1 MVVLNNMNQLQL
13 LSPTTRLRKE
23 LRRRRR
29 EKKMGISRTTTK
41 KAPSSP
47 IVTPKIHSRKAYT
60 TTKKKK
66 KPPIDRSKTPLL
78 TCWSSDEDSE
88 SDWER
93 VKRRI
98 RHRNAQRKNNQAPN
112 VNDIDWGCISSSD
125 EESFTAIIEKRKL
138 VMSTRKGTRRALQ
151 QSNDCIESTF
161 SNLGLVDNHKQ
172 TISHRRRNHTTRSH
186 TNTLYQENLPQ
197 EVKELDEYEAQVY
210 NSMKL
215 SLRGGT
221 YDSNRTL
228 CELIRLRRNDVSFAS
243 RKANKEDAALE
254 DLQTIWGVGPYRSER
269 FGNEIL
275 DSLDSKKNT
284 KLLKLSRKKGMVR
297 FGMRIDKAMKR
308 LEEKENSSQN
318 IRVSRTQPKLKAVD
332 DDDDDDC
339 SLPLPK
345 YVAYSKK

>member
-1 MVVLNNMNQLQL
+1 MNQLQL

-47 IVTPKIHSRKAYT
+47 VITPKIHDRKAYT
-60 TTKKKK
+60 TTKKVK

-78 TCWSSDEDSE
+78 TYLSSDEDSE
-88 SDWER
+88 SEWER

-98 RHRNAQRKNNQAPN
+98 RHRNAQRKNNQPLN
-112 VNDIDWGCISSSD
+112 GDNFDWGNISSSD
-125 EESFTAIIEKRKL
+125 EESFTAILERRKL
-138 VMSTRKGTRRALQ
+138 IMSTRKGTRRALQ
-151 QSNDCIESTF
+151 QSNDNIESTF
-161 SNLGLVDNHKQ
+161 NNLGFVDNHKQ
-172 TISHRRRNHTTRSH
+172 TIYRRNHTTRSC
-186 TNTLYQENLPQ
+186 TNTFDKDNLPQ
-197 EVKELDEYEAQVY
+197 EVKDLDIYEAQVY

-215 SLRGGT
+215 CLRGGT

-243 RKANKEDAALE
+243 RKANREDVAFE
-254 DLQTIWGVGPYRSER
+254 DLQTVWGVGPYRAER

-308 LEEKENSSQN
+308 LEEKENGSQN
-318 IRVSRTQPKLKAVD
+318 FRVSRTQPKLKA
-332 DDDDDDC
+332 DDDDDC

-345 YVAYSKK
+345 YVTYSQKYKV

>member
-1 MVVLNNMNQLQL
+1 MNQLQL

-29 EKKMGISRTTTK
+29 EKKMGISRTTK
-41 KAPSSP
+41 KVPSSP
-47 IVTPKIHSRKAYT
+47 IVVPKIHSRRAYT
-60 TTKKKK
+60 TTKKK

-98 RHRNAQRKNNQAPN
+98 RNRNAQRKNNQPLN
-112 VNDIDWGCISSSD
+112 GDNFDWDWGCISSSD
-125 EESFTAIIEKRKL
+125 EESFTAIIERRKL
-138 VMSTRKGTRRALQ
+138 VMSTRKGTRRALE
-151 QSNDCIESTF
+151 QSNECNIESTF
-161 SNLGLVDNHKQ
+161 SNLGFVDTHK
-172 TISHRRRNHTTRSH
+172 HEKGRKHTTRSH

-197 EVKELDEYEAQVY
+197 EVKELDRYEAQVY

-215 SLRGGT
+215 VLRGGT

-243 RKANKEDAALE
+243 RKANKEDVALE
-254 DLQTIWGVGPYRSER
+254 DLQTVWGVGPYRAER
-269 FGNEIL
+269 FGNQIL

-308 LEEKENSSQN
+308 LEEKENGTQN
-318 IRVSRTQPKLKAVD
+318 IRVSRTQPKLKA

-345 YVAYSKK
+345 YVAYSQKYKV

>member
-1 MVVLNNMNQLQL
+1 MNQLQL

-29 EKKMGISRTTTK
+29 EKKMGISRTTK
-41 KAPSSP
+41 KAPPSP

-60 TTKKKK
+60 TTKKQKK

-78 TCWSSDEDSE
+78 TYWSSDEDSE

-98 RHRNAQRKNNQAPN
+98 RHRNAQRKNNQPLN
-112 VNDIDWGCISSSD
+112 GDSFDWGCISSSD
-125 EESFTAIIEKRKL
+125 DESFTAIIEKRKL
-138 VMSTRKGTRRALQ
+138 VMSTRKGTRRALE
-151 QSNDCIESTF
+151 QSNDCNIESTF
-161 SNLGLVDNHKQ
+161 SNLGFVDTHK
-172 TISHRRRNHTTRSH
+172 HEKGRKHTTRLH
-186 TNTLYQENLPQ
+186 TPLDQENLPQ
-197 EVKELDEYEAQVY
+197 EVKELDQYEAQVY

-243 RKANKEDAALE
+243 RKSSKEDVALE
-254 DLQTIWGVGPYRSER
+254 DLQTVWGVGPYRAER
-269 FGNEIL
+269 YANEIL

-308 LEEKENSSQN
+308 LEEKENGSQN
-318 IRVSRTQPKLKAVD
+318 IRVSRTQPKLKAD

-345 YVAYSKK
+345 YVAYSQKYKA

>member
-1 MVVLNNMNQLQL
+1 
-13 LSPTTRLRKE
+13 
-23 LRRRRR
+23 
-29 EKKMGISRTTTK
+29 MGISRTK
-41 KAPSSP
+41 ERPPSP

-60 TTKKKK
+60 TTKKQKK

-78 TCWSSDEDSE
+78 TYWSSDEDSE

-93 VKRRI
+93 MKRRI
-98 RHRNAQRKNNQAPN
+98 RHRNAQRKKNQAPN
-112 VNDIDWGCISSSD
+112 VDDDWGCISSSD
-125 EESFTAIIEKRKL
+125 EESFSAIIERRKL

-151 QSNDCIESTF
+151 QSNESIESTF
-161 SNLGLVDNHKQ
+161 INLGLVDNHKQ
-172 TISHRRRNHTTRSH
+172 PMRRKHTTRLH
-186 TNTLYQENLPQ
+186 TPLDKENLPQ
-197 EVKELDEYEAQVY
+197 EVKELDKYEAQVY

-215 SLRGGT
+215 GLRGGT

-243 RKANKEDAALE
+243 RKANKEDVALE

-269 FGNEIL
+269 FGNDIL

-308 LEEKENSSQN
+308 LEKKENGSQN
-318 IRVSRTQPKLKAVD
+318 IRVSRTQPKLKADD

-345 YVAYSKK
+345 YVAYSQKYKV

>member
-1 MVVLNNMNQLQL
+1 MNQLQL

-41 KAPSSP
+41 KAPPSP
-47 IVTPKIHSRKAYT
+47 IVTPKIHTRRAYT
-60 TTKKKK
+60 TTKKQKK

-98 RHRNAQRKNNQAPN
+98 RNRNAQRKNNQPLN
-112 VNDIDWGCISSSD
+112 GDNFDWGCISSSD
-125 EESFTAIIEKRKL
+125 EESFTAIIERRKL
-138 VMSTRKGTRRALQ
+138 VMSTRKGTRRALE
-151 QSNDCIESTF
+151 QSNECNIESTF
-161 SNLGLVDNHKQ
+161 SNLGFVDTHK
-172 TISHRRRNHTTRSH
+172 HEKGRKHTTRSH

-197 EVKELDEYEAQVY
+197 EVGELDKYEAQVY

-215 SLRGGT
+215 CLRGNT

-243 RKANKEDAALE
+243 RRANKEDVALE
-254 DLQTIWGVGPYRSER
+254 ELQTVWGVGPYRTER
-269 FGNEIL
+269 FGSEIL

-308 LEEKENSSQN
+308 LEEKENGSKN
-318 IRVSRTQPKLKAVD
+318 IRVSRTQPKLKADD

-345 YVAYSKK
+345 YVAYSKKYKA

>member
-1 MVVLNNMNQLQL
+1 
-13 LSPTTRLRKE
+13 
-23 LRRRRR
+23 
-29 EKKMGISRTTTK
+29 MGISRTTTK
-41 KAPSSP
+41 KAPPSP
-47 IVTPKIHSRKAYT
+47 IVTPKIHDRRVYT
-60 TTKKKK
+60 TTKKHK

-78 TCWSSDEDSE
+78 TYWSSDEDSE
-88 SDWER
+88 SEWER

-98 RHRNAQRKNNQAPN
+98 RHRNAQRKNNQPLN
-112 VNDIDWGCISSSD
+112 GDNFDWGCISSSD
-125 EESFTAIIEKRKL
+125 EESFTATIEKRKL
-138 VMSTRKGTRRALQ
+138 VMSTRKGARRALQ

-161 SNLGLVDNHKQ
+161 SNLGLVDNQKQ
-172 TISHRRRNHTTRSH
+172 TTSHHRRKHTTQRH
-186 TNTLYQENLPQ
+186 TPLDQENLPQ
-197 EVKELDEYEAQVY
+197 EVKELDQYEAKVY

-215 SLRGGT
+215 GLRGGT

-228 CELIRLRRNDVSFAS
+228 CELIRQRRNDVSFAS
-243 RKANKEDAALE
+243 RKASKEDVALE
-254 DLQTIWGVGPYRSER
+254 ELQTVWGVGPYRAER

-308 LEEKENSSQN
+308 LEKENDSQN
-318 IRVSRTQPKLKAVD
+318 IRVSRTQPKLKAF

-345 YVAYSKK
+345 YVAYSQK